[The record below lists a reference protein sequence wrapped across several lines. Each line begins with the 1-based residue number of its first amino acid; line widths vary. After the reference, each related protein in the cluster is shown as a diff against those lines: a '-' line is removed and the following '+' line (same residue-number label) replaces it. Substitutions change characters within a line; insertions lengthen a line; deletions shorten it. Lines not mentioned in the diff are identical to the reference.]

1 MAYVTKAEVRLMV
14 APGTTSTSLSDT
26 LLDMLIEQSSRS
38 FDLECGVEPEHFE
51 PVAAGYESTELER
64 VFYGD
69 GTHYLKLD
77 PFVED
82 TITSVDLPVDYT
94 VPDYVIRNG
103 YLVRTGTDHILP
115 SVHRY
120 GAWWP
125 SGVWQEGLAVT
136 VTAVWGYEET
146 PADVKEAVIA
156 MVIHAWRTIDPGTV
170 NLTDLERQSL
180 NQQALPAKA
189 ARVASKYRKN
199 TSPAFV

>member
-1 MAYVTKAEVRLMV
+1 MAYVTKAEVRLRV
-14 APGTTSTSLSDT
+14 ADGTTTASLADDE
-26 LLDMLIEQSSRS
+26 LDMLIEQASRY
-38 FDLECGVEPEHFE
+38 FDLECGVDPEHFE
-51 PVAAGYESTELER
+51 PVAAGYEATELER

-82 TITSVDLPVDYT
+82 TITAVDLPVDYT

-115 SVHRY
+115 SVQRS
-120 GAWWP
+120 AWWP

-136 VTAVWGYEET
+136 VTAVWGYLET
-146 PADVKEAVIA
+146 PADVRMAVIEL
-156 MVIHAWRTIDPGTV
+156 VINLWRETDPATL
-170 NLTDLERQSL
+170 NLLDLERQPL
-180 NQQALPAKA
+180 RERLPP
-189 ARVASKYRKN
+189 RVMEVVKKYRMN